1 MYIVSEVVCVMGATA
16 QGCSFCG
23 THLLLYLG
31 FGWCARSGGHTQY
44 DDGGIIRF
52 FCLVGACF
60 FDVYRLLAVA
70 ITGWSAGLAAV
81 IFIYWG
87 FV

>member
-1 MYIVSEVVCVMGATA
+1 MQRRRLVLSVVHTFSCTWG
-16 QGCSFCG
+16 
-23 THLLLYLG
+23 
-31 FGWCARSGGHTQY
+31 SGDAPAVEY

-52 FCLVGACF
+52 FRLVGWVGACF